1 MNSSRIV
8 AIVGRPNV
16 GKSRLFNRLARKRL
30 AIVHDQPGVTRDVQA
45 AEIDN
50 DYQLLDTGGIGL
62 EAKATEKQIYAA
74 VEEQVF
80 ISVAA
85 AQLILF
91 VVDGKAGLSPLDYDI
106 LDRLRKAGKPLVLVV
121 NKIDNEEELAAMDD
135 FQTLGISPVVGV
147 SAEHGRGEEI
157 LRGWISTLLGPKPE
171 IPAQPEPRRIKIAF
185 VGRPNVGKSSLCN
198 ALLEDARL
206 IVSEVPGTTRD
217 AVELDLDFQSEKG
230 AVWPFR
236 LVDTAGLRRITRI
249 RQPVEYFSTKRTE
262 EAIAQADMVFLVV
275 DAAEG
280 ITKQEQS
287 IAGHI
292 QEHGKLHAILI
303 NKWDLAQKSWK
314 EGNIQY
320 HEHFADYKKS
330 FEEAVRKELF
340 FIAESPILFVSALS
354 GFKMESIL
362 KLARRVD
369 QQAEQHLPTGRV
381 NALLEKLFAR
391 RDPRLIKGRRFKIYY
406 ATQVGRRP
414 YRFKCFC
421 NQSGR
426 LDDSYRRYLEK
437 GFIDAFDLQGCPLR
451 FDLVG
456 KPARK

>member
-1 MNSSRIV
+1 MKASRIV

-45 AEIDN
+45 AEIDH

-62 EAKATEKQIYAA
+62 QAKATEKQIYAA

-80 ISVAA
+80 LSVAA

-91 VVDGKAGLSPLDYDI
+91 VVDGKTGLTPLDWDI

-121 NKIDNEEELAAMDD
+121 NKLDNESDLAAMDE
-135 FQTLGISPVVGV
+135 FQALGVSPVVGV
-147 SAEHGRGEEI
+147 SAEHGRGEDI

-171 IPAQPEPRRIKIAF
+171 IPAQPEQRRIKIAF

-198 ALLEDARL
+198 ALLAEPRL

-217 AVELDLDFQSEKG
+217 AVEWDLDYRTESGEI
-230 AVWPFR
+230 WPFR

-262 EAIAQADMVFLVV
+262 EAIEQADLVFLVV

-280 ITKQEQS
+280 ISKQEQS
-287 IAGHI
+287 IAGRI
-292 QEHGKLHAILI
+292 QEQGKLHAILI

-320 HEHFADYKKS
+320 HENFADYKKS
-330 FEEAVRKELF
+330 FEAAVRQELF

-354 GFKMESIL
+354 GFKIDTML
-362 KLARRVD
+362 KLARKIDR
-369 QQAEQHLPTGRV
+369 QAEQHLPTGRV
-381 NALLEKLFAR
+381 NAVLEKLFAQ

-406 ATQVGRRP
+406 ATQVGCRP
-414 YRFKCFC
+414 FRFRCFC
-421 NQSGR
+421 NHSGR

-437 GFIDAFDLQGCPLR
+437 GFIEAFHLQGCPLR
-451 FDLVG
+451 FELVG
-456 KPARK
+456 KPPRK